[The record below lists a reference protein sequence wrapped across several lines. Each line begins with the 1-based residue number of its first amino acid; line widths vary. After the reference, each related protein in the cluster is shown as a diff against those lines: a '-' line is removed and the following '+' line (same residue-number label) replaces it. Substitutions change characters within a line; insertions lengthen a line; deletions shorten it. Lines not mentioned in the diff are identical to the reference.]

1 MDRMDFTQSVVR
13 IKVMEKRLLDN
24 ITIDKL
30 VDANDI
36 GEVIKILETTEYASS
51 ISKVKD
57 SKNYEEILYN
67 ELNRVYELVREITP
81 YKAISDLMALKYDYH
96 NIKVMLKERLKGEDL
111 SSLYIPIGTTDFNI
125 FKNSF
130 ETSDFRDIDGR
141 FSSVIQEVLSDFEK
155 NSDPQRIDI
164 LVDKAYF
171 NHMYDIA
178 KDTGI
183 ELFINYVK
191 DLIDFTNIIAV
202 LRLKKQNK
210 GLPFV
215 EEVLLPNGNIELDQ
229 ILVSYA
235 DSIDAIINRFRTS
248 NITKALK
255 AGLDLYN
262 STGRISAFE
271 KSMDDHLMEL
281 IKESKSVVFGPE
293 PIFAYL
299 VAKEMEIKVLRII
312 MVSKL
317 NNISPQAIRERLR
330 ELYV

>member
-1 MDRMDFTQSVVR
+1 MNRMDFTQSVVR
-13 IKVMEKRLLDN
+13 IRVMEKRLLDK
-24 ITIDKL
+24 IMIDKL

-36 GEVIKILETTEYASS
+36 DEVIKMLENTEYASS
-51 ISKVKD
+51 ISKTKD
-57 SKNYEEILYN
+57 SRNYEEILYN
-67 ELNRVYELVREITP
+67 ELNRVYELAREITP
-81 YKAISDLMALKYDYH
+81 YKEVSNLLALKYDYH
-96 NIKVMLKERLKGEDL
+96 NIKVMLKEKLKGEDL
-111 SSLYIPIGTTDFNI
+111 SSLYVPIGTVDFNI
-125 FKNSF
+125 IKNSF
-130 ETSDFRDIDGR
+130 DISDFRDIDGH
-141 FSSVIQEVLSDFEK
+141 FSSAIQEVLSDFEK

-164 LVDKAYF
+164 IVDKAYF

-178 KDTGI
+178 KDI
-183 ELFINYVK
+183 DVELFINYVK
-191 DLIDFTNIIAV
+191 DMIDFTNIIAV
-202 LRLKKQNK
+202 IRLKKQNK
-210 GLPFV
+210 GLQFV
-215 EEVLLPNGNIELDQ
+215 EEVLVPNGNIELDQ

-255 AGLDLYN
+255 TGLDLYN
-262 STGRISAFE
+262 STGKISAFE

-281 IKESKSVVFGPE
+281 VKESKSVAFGPE

>member
-130 ETSDFRDIDGR
+130 ETSDFRDIDVR

-183 ELFINYVK
+183 ELFIN
-191 DLIDFTNIIAV
+191 
-202 LRLKKQNK
+202 
-210 GLPFV
+210 
-215 EEVLLPNGNIELDQ
+215 
-229 ILVSYA
+229 
-235 DSIDAIINRFRTS
+235 
-248 NITKALK
+248 
-255 AGLDLYN
+255 
-262 STGRISAFE
+262 
-271 KSMDDHLMEL
+271 
-281 IKESKSVVFGPE
+281 
-293 PIFAYL
+293 
-299 VAKEMEIKVLRII
+299 
-312 MVSKL
+312 
-317 NNISPQAIRERLR
+317 
-330 ELYV
+330 

>member
-36 GEVIKILETTEYASS
+36 EEVIKILETTEYASS

-130 ETSDFRDIDGR
+130 ETSDFRDIDVR

>member
-13 IKVMEKRLLDN
+13 IRVMEKRLLDK

-36 GEVIKILETTEYASS
+36 DEAIKILETTEYANS

-81 YKAISDLMALKYDYH
+81 YKSVSDLMALKYDYH

-125 FKNSF
+125 LKKAF
-130 ETSDFRDIDGR
+130 EMSDFRDIDVR
-141 FSSVIQEVLSDFEK
+141 FSSVIQEVISDFEK

-164 LVDKAYF
+164 LVDRAYF

-183 ELFINYVK
+183 DLFVNYVK

-202 LRLKKQNK
+202 IRLKKQNK

-248 NITKALK
+248 NIAKALK
-255 AGLDLYN
+255 TGLDLYN

-271 KSMDDHLMEL
+271 KSMDNHLIEL

-299 VAKEMEIKVLRII
+299 VAKEMEIKALRII
-312 MVSKL
+312 LVSRL